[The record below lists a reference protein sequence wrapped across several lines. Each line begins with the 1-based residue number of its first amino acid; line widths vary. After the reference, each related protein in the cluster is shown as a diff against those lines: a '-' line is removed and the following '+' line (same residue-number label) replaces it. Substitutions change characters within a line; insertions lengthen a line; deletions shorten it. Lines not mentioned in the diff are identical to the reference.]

1 MTPSSMVTCRMLW
14 LILLPFRAFLALRR
28 SQNDLALE
36 NLVLRHQL
44 QVLIRTNPR
53 PRLRQVDRI
62 FWAWLR
68 HLWPAGWRDHLL
80 LVRPETVIGWLRRG
94 WRLYWKWRSRS
105 RRGRLRLRPEV
116 RELIATM
123 SRDNALWGTSGSA
136 ESS

>member
-1 MTPSSMVTCRMLW
+1 MLW

-62 FWAWLR
+62 FWVWLR

-80 LVRPETVIGWLRRG
+80 LVRPGDRD
-94 WRLYWKWRSRS
+94 RLAPAGLAALLDVAVAQPPRPPC
-105 RRGRLRLRPEV
+105 LRPEV
-116 RELIATM
+116 RRHAGG
-123 SRDNALWGTSGSA
+123 AP
-136 ESS
+136 